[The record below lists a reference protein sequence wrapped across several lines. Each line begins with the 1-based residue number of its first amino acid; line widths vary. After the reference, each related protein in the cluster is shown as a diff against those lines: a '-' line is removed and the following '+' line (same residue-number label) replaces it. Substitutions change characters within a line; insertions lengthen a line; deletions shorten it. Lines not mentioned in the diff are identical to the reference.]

1 MNQRE
6 QYQLSRRREKMY
18 LLLFVFALTA
28 CQGLPSGVEV
38 THTKEFKPERYARN
52 LEPVILIPGSLGSRL
67 YNTKTGEIAWG
78 NFKSLISDLEDGL
91 ELPIDKPRLSENK
104 DNLEAYRVL
113 DRAEVFNP
121 EGRGEISLYAQM
133 IDHLSSTLGYRPAY
147 GKRFHRRHNLF
158 VFFYDWRRSN
168 VEAATQLAEFIE
180 NIRRDLRQPKLKFK
194 FVAISQGGH
203 VARYYLR
210 YGGQDVISDKPLNAP
225 LKPTWAGLNACSGLT
240 LIGSPIRGTVDAFKL
255 LQEGYAPTALAKRNP
270 PSTIFSFPAVFELL
284 PDPGEPLFVGTGGE
298 VMDFSIWDVST
309 WETHDLSVFSPEGFS
324 NLKGRIRANAQP
336 GDDRDAMYDQKMKQR
351 RIWIKKVLTHAQRFK
366 RSIECETG
374 VPTGVILGV
383 NSPTQARVGA
393 ILEDNHWRYHF
404 GPRKSGRKLDPMDE
418 KLFLTGDGVVTR
430 RSGLGLYLPEATS
443 ELTAAGKNLRKSL
456 QSWHF
461 TQFEHRDMFE
471 DDLLRLT
478 LVELLANP

>member
-1 MNQRE
+1 
-6 QYQLSRRREKMY
+6 
-18 LLLFVFALTA
+18 
-28 CQGLPSGVEV
+28 
-38 THTKEFKPERYARN
+38 
-52 LEPVILIPGSLGSRL
+52 
-67 YNTKTGEIAWG
+67 
-78 NFKSLISDLEDGL
+78 
-91 ELPIDKPRLSENK
+91 
-104 DNLEAYRVL
+104 EAYRVL

-180 NIRRDLRQPKLKFK
+180 GIRRDLRQPKLKFR

-210 YGGQDVISDKPLNAP
+210 YGGQDVISDKPIDAP
-225 LKPTWAGLNACSGLT
+225 LEPTWAGLNACSGLT

-255 LQEGYAPTALAKRNP
+255 LHEGYAPTALAKRNP

-284 PDPGEPLFVGTGGE
+284 PDPDEPLFVGTGGE
-298 VMDFSIWDVST
+298 VLNFNVWDVNT
-309 WETHDLSVFSPEGFS
+309 WETHDLSVFSPDGLS
-324 NLKGRIRANAQP
+324 DLKGRIRADAQP

-351 RIWIKKVLTHAQRFK
+351 RVWIKKVLVHAQRFK
-366 RSIECETG
+366 RSIGGEIG
-374 VPTGVILGV
+374 VPTSVILGV
-383 NSPTQARVGA
+383 NHPTQARVGA
-393 ILEDNHWRYHF
+393 ILEDEHWRYYF
-404 GPRKSGRKLDPMDE
+404 RPKNGGRKLDPMDVQ
-418 KLFLTGDGVVTR
+418 LFLTGDGVVTR

-443 ELTAAGKNLRKSL
+443 EFTAAGENFRNSL